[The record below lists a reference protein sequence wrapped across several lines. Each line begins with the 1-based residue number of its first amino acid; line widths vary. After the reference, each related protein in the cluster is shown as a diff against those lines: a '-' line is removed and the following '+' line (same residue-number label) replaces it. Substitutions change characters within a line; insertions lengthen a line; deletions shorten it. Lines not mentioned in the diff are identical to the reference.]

1 RLGGCRQ
8 RSCVGPGGVTSRP
21 RLGPIPVGGLSL
33 LEAHRRVSERARGVF
48 KFADA
53 TITVVAPRTF
63 EVIVS
68 GEVERPGTVQTTAM
82 RRVADVILD
91 AGGITARGSTR
102 DIALMGRSGER
113 RADLLAFPPRGE
125 LAQNPFVEGGLR

>member
-1 RLGGCRQ
+1 LVGRSAGGLEVLRQ
-8 RSCVGPGGVTSRP
+8 QPCVDRGGVIHVP
-21 RLGPIPVGGLSL
+21 PLGAIPVGGLSL

-91 AGGITARGSTR
+91 AGGVAPRRGT
-102 DIALMGRSGER
+102 
-113 RADLLAFPPRGE
+113 
-125 LAQNPFVEGGLR
+125 